1 MCCGD
6 ICTLTILKF
15 LEDNFS
21 ADIETLLDECRK
33 QLFRAMS
40 NRDDYLSSQDFDFS
54 GSFEYLAD
62 EGFIELHEDKSREA
76 ILYLSSR
83 LSEDGKSFSPSEY
96 PFNSKIVITKKF
108 RLLQYHLG
116 LYLNELHDNY
126 IYGKY
131 VPDGDKIKNR

>member
-1 MCCGD
+1 MCNGD

-33 QLFRAMS
+33 QMARAMK
-40 NRDDYLSSQDFDFS
+40 NRDDYLSSQDFNFS
-54 GSFEYLAD
+54 DSFEFLAN
-62 EGFIELHEDKSREA
+62 EGFIELHDDKNREA
-76 ILYLSSR
+76 ILYISNR
-83 LSEDGKSFSPSEY
+83 LTEDGNGFPPSAY
-96 PFNSKIVITKKF
+96 PFNSKIVIAKKF

-131 VPDGDKIKNR
+131 VHKKNKIK